1 MPKPSPKEKT
11 ITNNILKYLRSLSG
25 CHAVKV
31 HQSQYGSGQADIS
44 GVIDGRAFQIE
55 VKRPGQKATPL
66 QLKCLREWQQ
76 AGAIVGVCC
85 SIDDVKILLAN
96 GVFNVE
102 VFDEVKEM
110 TREEFKRIHGLL
122 GDK

>member
-1 MPKPSPKEKT
+1 MPSKVAPKEKT

-55 VKRPGQKATPL
+55 VKRPGGKATPL
-66 QLKCLREWQQ
+66 QLKCLREWRD
-76 AGAIVGVCC
+76 AGAIAGVCY
-85 SIDDVKILLAN
+85 SVDDVKILLASSIL
-96 GVFNVE
+96 G
-102 VFDEVKEM
+102 
-110 TREEFKRIHGLL
+110 REE
-122 GDK
+122 